1 FQLDSGPT
9 WFAAALL
16 LADRRLL
23 PGSWTIRPVLGF
35 GAGLLAVGLR
45 RSGYGV
51 EAVFITVA
59 GVQAVMAV
67 FVLLFWGGSMLSAR
81 WKRTRRLR
89 QREANLR
96 VVKSVPKA
104 S

>member
-1 FQLDSGPT
+1 
-9 WFAAALL
+9 
-16 LADRRLL
+16 
-23 PGSWTIRPVLGF
+23 VLGF

-45 RSGYGV
+45 RSGYGI
-51 EAVFITVA
+51 EAAFITVA

-67 FVLLFWGGSMLSAR
+67 FVLLFWGGSLLSAR

-89 QREANLR
+89 QREAHLR

-104 S
+104 V

>member
-1 FQLDSGPT
+1 
-9 WFAAALL
+9 
-16 LADRRLL
+16 
-23 PGSWTIRPVLGF
+23 VLGF

-45 RSGYGV
+45 KNGYGV
-51 EAVFITVA
+51 EAAFITVA

-67 FVLLFWGGSMLSAR
+67 FVLIIWGGSLLSAR

-89 QREANLR
+89 QREAQLR
-96 VVKSVPKA
+96 VVKSVPRA

>member
-1 FQLDSGPT
+1 
-9 WFAAALL
+9 
-16 LADRRLL
+16 
-23 PGSWTIRPVLGF
+23 VLGF

-45 RSGYGV
+45 RSGYGI
-51 EAVFITVA
+51 EASYYTVA

-67 FVLLFWGGSMLSAR
+67 FVLLFWGGTLASER

-89 QREANLR
+89 EREANLR
-96 VVKSVPKA
+96 VVKSISKA